1 MVYSTISIADLIQR
15 ITPDDAAYFPNGK
28 VLVTKVEGLSVC
40 VNPVKLSAVT
50 ALVCLSGEIDGRI
63 NLKKYHVV
71 ENDMFIC
78 LPGDMLQ
85 IHSADNVQAYA
96 VLLSS
101 DYLNEMHID
110 LNVRTDT
117 YMAVR
122 NNAVTSLS
130 REDIMELAPYFTLL
144 QKYLRKN
151 NPQIV
156 RGLVQALAHTIIA
169 LRKEHMPEKNVE
181 DYARETRAQQIFD
194 RFIYLLD
201 SYHTKERCLKFYAG
215 KMALTTKYM
224 SLMIK
229 AYSGKSALE
238 WLNEYVIMEAR
249 LLLDYTDLTVQ
260 EISYRLNFPTQS
272 AFGKYFRQQVG
283 VSPKSYRLAGGR

>member
-28 VLVTKVEGLSVC
+28 VLVTKVEGLSLF

-181 DYARETRAQQIFD
+181 DYARETRAQQI
-194 RFIYLLD
+194 
-201 SYHTKERCLKFYAG
+201 CLKFYAG